1 MGTASEA
8 KASPPRRSSGPR
20 VVATLLAISSLLGVL
35 AFYRYSQ
42 SERALVAAL
51 TAMAGRAASLDVEG
65 CVDETLAW
73 NKRCEAMKTLCDASV
88 PRMMETCL
96 RGADRSRR
104 CRELGERVMATQYGV
119 AECKARGRTRRDK
132 PCALSY
138 RAIASHCERIL
149 PRPPEKRAEAQG
161 APSR

>member
-1 MGTASEA
+1 
-8 KASPPRRSSGPR
+8 
-20 VVATLLAISSLLGVL
+20 VVAALLAIASLLGVL

-42 SERALVAAL
+42 SERALVAEL
-51 TAMAGRAASLDVEG
+51 TAMAKRAASLDVDG
-65 CVDETLAW
+65 CVSETLAW

-96 RGADRSRR
+96 RGADRSSR
-104 CRELGERVMATQYGV
+104 CRALGDRVMATQYGV

-138 RAIASHCERIL
+138 RAIASHCDRIL
-149 PRPPEKRAEAQG
+149 LPHPPEKRAEARG